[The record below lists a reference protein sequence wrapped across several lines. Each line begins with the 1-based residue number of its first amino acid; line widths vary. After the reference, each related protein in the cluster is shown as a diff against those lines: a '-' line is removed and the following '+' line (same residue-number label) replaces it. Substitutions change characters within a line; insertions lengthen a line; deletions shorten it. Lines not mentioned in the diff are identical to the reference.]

1 MDLSA
6 LFEFKCPARIVF
18 GVNSVNRLG
27 EEIGALNG
35 KKALLVTDKG
45 VVSAGLLDK
54 VTAKLTEAAIAYEV
68 FDKVE
73 ANPRLATVHE
83 GADMYQEKN
92 CDLIVGLGGGSAM
105 DAAKAIG
112 VKATHEGDV
121 ADYTRRG
128 GKPVRNITPPL
139 VAIPTTSGT
148 ASEVTWFSVLTDPD
162 EKAKIVIADP
172 YIAPNVSLVDPVM
185 TQTMP
190 PEVTA
195 FTGMDA
201 LTHAVEAYVSIKATP
216 LSDTL
221 ALKAIE
227 LIGSNLRE
235 AVGNGDNLE
244 ARSNMM
250 LGSTIAGMAFANS
263 SVGLVHAVAHAL
275 GGQFNI
281 AHGIANALM
290 LPLVMQ
296 YNLIACPS
304 KYADIAWALGE
315 DIDGLND
322 MEAARTSV
330 EAVLD
335 LSEDIGIPKD
345 LKKLGADPSLIN
357 ALADESEN
365 QKGSWPF
372 NPRKVKK
379 ADVIEMF
386 KEAFEE

>member
-1 MDLSA
+1 MNLSA
-6 LFEFKCPARIVF
+6 LFEFQCPARIAF
-18 GVNSVNRLG
+18 GINVVEKLA
-27 EEIGALNG
+27 EEIIAQNG
-35 KKALLVTDKG
+35 KKALVVTDRG
-45 VVSAGLLDK
+45 VAEAGLLEK
-54 VTAKLTEAAIAYEV
+54 ITAKLKNAAIEYEV

-83 GADMYQEKN
+83 GADLYQEKN
-92 CDLIVGLGGGSAM
+92 CDLILGLGGGSPM

-128 GKPVRNITPPL
+128 GKPVRNITPPMI
-139 VAIPTTSGT
+139 AIPTTAGT

-162 EKAKIVIADP
+162 EKSKIVIATP
-172 YIAPNVSLVDPVM
+172 CIAPTVSLVDPVM

-190 PEVTA
+190 AEVTA

-216 LSDTL
+216 LPDTL
-221 ALKAIE
+221 ALRAIE

-315 DIDGLND
+315 DIEGLND
-322 MEAARTSV
+322 IEAARMSV
-330 EAVLD
+330 EAVQD

-345 LKKLGADPSLIN
+345 LRKLGADPSLIEQ
-357 ALADESEN
+357 LADESEN
-365 QKGSWPF
+365 QKGSYPF

-386 KEAFEE
+386 KEAFED

>member
-1 MDLSA
+1 MDLSR
-6 LFEFKCPARIVF
+6 LFEFQLPARIVF
-18 GVNSVNRLG
+18 GANVVDKVG
-27 EEIGALNG
+27 EEIAGLNG
-35 KKALLVTDKG
+35 KKVLVVTDKG
-45 VVSAGLLDK
+45 VVNAGLLDK
-54 VTAKLTEAAIAYEV
+54 ITEKLEKASVDYEV

-73 ANPRLATVHE
+73 ANPRLASIHE
-83 GADMYQEKN
+83 GADLYHEKN
-92 CDLIVGLGGGSAM
+92 CDLIIGLGGGSPM

-128 GKPVRNITPPL
+128 GKPVQNITPPL
-139 VAIPTTSGT
+139 IAIPTTSGT

-162 EKAKIVIADP
+162 EKSKIVIATP
-172 YIAPNVSLVDPVM
+172 CIAPNVSLVDPVM
-185 TQTMP
+185 TRTMP
-190 PEVTA
+190 PEITA

-250 LGSTIAGMAFANS
+250 MGSTIAGMAFANS

-281 AHGIANALM
+281 AHGVANALM

-296 YNLIACPS
+296 FNLIACPS
-304 KYADIAWALGE
+304 RYADIAWALGE
-315 DIDGLND
+315 DVEGLND
-322 MEAARTSV
+322 MEAARIAV
-330 EAVLD
+330 EAVMD

-345 LKKLGADPSLIN
+345 LRKLGADPSLID

-365 QKGSWPF
+365 QKGAYPF
-372 NPRKVKK
+372 NPRKIRK
-379 ADVIEMF
+379 ADVVAMF
-386 KEAFEE
+386 KEAFED

>member
-6 LFEFKCPARIVF
+6 LFEFKCPARIVL
-18 GVNSVNRLG
+18 GVNSVDRLG

-45 VVSAGLLDK
+45 VVNAGLLDK
-54 VTAKLTEAAIAYEV
+54 VTAKLKDAAIEYEV

-73 ANPRLATVHE
+73 ANPRLATIHE
-83 GADMYQEKN
+83 GADMYQEKD

-121 ADYTRRG
+121 ANYTRRG

-185 TQTMP
+185 TRTMP

-315 DIDGLND
+315 DIEGLND

>member
-1 MDLSA
+1 MDLA
-6 LFEFKCPARIVF
+6 KLFEFQSPARIVF
-18 GVNSVNRLG
+18 GANAVDKLG
-27 EEIGALNG
+27 EEIAGLNG
-35 KKALLVTDKG
+35 KKVLVVTDEG
-45 VVSAGLLDK
+45 VVNAGLLDK
-54 VTAKLTEAAIAYEV
+54 ITGKLKDASIDYAVY
-68 FDKVE
+68 DKVE
-73 ANPRLATVHE
+73 ANPRLANIHE
-83 GADMYQEKN
+83 GADLFKEEN
-92 CDLIVGLGGGSAM
+92 CDLIIGLGGGSPM

-128 GKPVRNITPPL
+128 GKPVQDILPPL
-139 VAIPTTSGT
+139 IAIPTTSGT

-162 EKAKIVIADP
+162 EKTKIVIATP
-172 YIAPNVSLVDPVM
+172 CIAADVSLVDPVM
-185 TQTMP
+185 TLTMP
-190 PEVTA
+190 PQVTA

-216 LSDTL
+216 ISDTL
-221 ALKAIE
+221 AFKAIE

-250 LGSTIAGMAFANS
+250 MGSTIAGVAFANS

-281 AHGIANALM
+281 AHGIANAFM
-290 LPLVMQ
+290 LPLVMN

-304 KYADIAWALGE
+304 KYADIALALGE
-315 DIDGLND
+315 DVEGLND
-322 MEAARTSV
+322 MEAARIAV
-330 EAVLD
+330 EAVMD

-345 LKKLGADPSLIN
+345 LKKLGADPSLID
-357 ALADESEN
+357 ALADESAS
-365 QKGSWPF
+365 QGGSYPN
-372 NPRKVKK
+372 NPRKVRK
-379 ADVIEMF
+379 ADVVAMF